1 MCEGRQILLLTLS
14 VCKPQV
20 SRVLYDFHLFLVSC
34 APSSMAGV
42 FHWMQVCAVLQLL
55 LSFTVLPA
63 TYATR
68 RNYYET
74 LNVEPTATDSQI
86 KKNFRKLAL
95 KYHPD
100 KSKSA
105 DAEKAFREIVEG
117 TTADTEPLARR

>member
-1 MCEGRQILLLTLS
+1 
-14 VCKPQV
+14 
-20 SRVLYDFHLFLVSC
+20 
-34 APSSMAGV
+34 MAGV
-42 FHWMQVCAVLQLL
+42 FHSVQVCVALQLL
-55 LSFTVLPA
+55 LSFPVLPA
-63 TYATR
+63 ASATR

-105 DAEKAFREIVEG
+105 DAEKAFREIVDG
-117 TTADTEPLARR
+117 TTAHTE

>member
-1 MCEGRQILLLTLS
+1 MSNSADDAEC
-14 VCKPQV
+14 V

-55 LSFTVLPA
+55 LSFPVLPA
-63 TYATR
+63 ASATR

-117 TTADTEPLARR
+117 TTAHTEPLACR